1 MVQLWNVH
9 HLYDSNYLFYKIKLG
24 MNIVML
30 FKDNS
35 FHVKSENRKK

>member
-1 MVQLWNVH
+1 MVQLWNVPH
-9 HLYDSNYLFYKIKLG
+9 KYDSNYLFYKMKLR

-35 FHVKSENRKK
+35 FHVRRENREK